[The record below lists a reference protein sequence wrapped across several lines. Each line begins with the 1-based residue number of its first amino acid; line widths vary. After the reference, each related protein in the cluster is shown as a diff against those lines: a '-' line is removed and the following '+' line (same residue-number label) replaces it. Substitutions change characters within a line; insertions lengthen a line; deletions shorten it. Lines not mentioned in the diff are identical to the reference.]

1 MQCSLDPMIIN
12 KIMFHLQVGWQ
23 SLVVLYEHDES
34 LTRLQELLRLP
45 QVVYLIFAFYNS
57 ERSDFLRL
65 YILLLLFSIHSE
77 ISDFNQ
83 ALIFLLFRFLI
94 QAALQCFVLPGWN
107 DVF

>member
-1 MQCSLDPMIIN
+1 
-12 KIMFHLQVGWQ
+12 MFSLQVGWQ

-45 QVVYLIFAFYNS
+45 QVVYFVFAF
-57 ERSDFLRL
+57 
-65 YILLLLFSIHSE
+65 SIQRDQTSSGF
-77 ISDFNQ
+77 IIYF
-83 ALIFLLFRFLI
+83 FLLFRFLV